1 MDLVIWLCT
10 HKLERAPQWVQ
21 RWRRRYLDH
30 IAEHEVL
37 GRMQDAQERHVGV
50 ADAWAE
56 PGTPVAEILVWFD
69 EYLAA
74 TPRVPG
80 IDYFR
85 FIVAATP
92 TDDPSVLIAPDA
104 LQYEWNGSRAQWWAA
119 GRDQVA
125 AVCAT
130 PHTGL
135 YIVANGLGN
144 AWR

>member
-21 RWRRRYLDH
+21 RWRRRYLDR
-30 IAEHEVL
+30 IAEREVL

-56 PGTPVAEILVWFD
+56 PGTPVAEILAWFD
-69 EYLAA
+69 AYLAA
-74 TPRVPG
+74 TPRIPG

-85 FIVAATP
+85 FLVAAAPAFETMV
-92 TDDPSVLIAPDA
+92 DDAA
-104 LQYEWNGSRAQWWAA
+104 LLCEWNGSRAQWWSE
-119 GRDQVA
+119 GREQVA
-125 AVCAT
+125 AACTNASAW
-130 PHTGL
+130 L
-135 YIVANGLGN
+135 YIIANGLGN